1 MLSRVA
7 ENVYW
12 MARYLE
18 RAENTARLINVTAHV
33 LMDLPVRVRFGW
45 DTLLTITGSEADFGP
60 RYRTAGER
68 NVVRFMTGDTLNPS
82 SILSCLSRA
91 RDAARTLR
99 DILPKE
105 GWEQLN
111 ALHMD
116 TRRGLNKPPPP
127 RARFVQL
134 NAVVLGCQQ
143 VVGILDGALSR
154 DWSWDFL
161 RAGRHLE
168 RADMT
173 TRIIDVRAAS
183 HLPDTVGDLTPFE
196 NVLWMG
202 VLKTMSGY
210 QMYRR
215 HTHGMVRRPDVLAFL
230 LKDRV
235 FPRSF
240 HYCVAR
246 VEDALRDLPQNAVPL
261 RNASVVRQFVT
272 EVAPGEL
279 SPEELHQFIDDL
291 QLGLATL
298 HDRITAAYFRLE
310 EPSGAPIEAPEEM
323 PARG

>member
-1 MLSRVA
+1 
-7 ENVYW
+7 
-12 MARYLE
+12 
-18 RAENTARLINVTAHV
+18 
-33 LMDLPVRVRFGW
+33 VRVRFGW
-45 DTLLTITGSEADFGP
+45 DTLLTITGADEHFKP
-60 RYRTAGER
+60 RYRSAGEK
-68 NVVRFMTGDTLNPS
+68 NVVRFLTGDLANPS

-91 RDAARTLR
+91 RDAARILR

-111 ALHMD
+111 AVYLEA
-116 TRRGLNKPPPP
+116 RKGLDKPPPP
-127 RARFVQL
+127 RARFAQL
-134 NAVVLGCQQ
+134 NNVVLGCQE
-143 VVGILDGALSR
+143 VSGILDGALSR

-202 VLKTMSGY
+202 VLKTLSGY

-230 LKDRV
+230 LKDPR

-240 HYCVAR
+240 YYCVSR

-261 RNASVVRQFVT
+261 RNASVVRQLVT

-279 SPEELHQFIDDL
+279 GPDELHQYIDDL

-298 HDRITAAYFRLE
+298 HDRITGAYFHLE
-310 EPSGAPIEAPEEM
+310 DPAGAPIEAPPEKA
-323 PARG
+323 PAGV